1 MPDSLVKLSSTRPTV
16 LRLILSATLVYA
28 ILIVVWMISSQQYFF
43 STPEQVEAEAHA
55 TTVQSLSLEVLETE
69 ARAATVKNGLRE
81 ALETR
86 QFKCIGWRATH
97 SCSADGA
104 RDVAND
110 KVCDERVEHTAS
122 GYCEIEDVQTGERF
136 RVMQRGCGTVRKRAK
151 FFCSLAPDFA
161 NFPAKIGQVVEKV
174 SAPGFSLL
182 NSNQTEA
189 VRAGIVMVVYP
200 KLLAG
205 AYASIRTLREVLRCQ
220 LPIEIWFRPDEMQTV
235 PAGLKLLKEAAE
247 VDAMDG
253 VTFRA
258 IDDLR
263 AVRFAAKVHAI
274 YNSAF
279 DHVLFLDADNV
290 PVRDP
295 AFLFESEEFV
305 RTGAVFWPDYWHPQH
320 TIFHLVEDSLLWQ
333 MLDMQYVD
341 MFEQESGQLLIDRRR
356 HAAAMELVHF
366 YASHT
371 PDLFKRL
378 DLVWG
383 DKDLFR
389 FAWIKLNA
397 PFFMVQTPPAVAGKL
412 VNESFC
418 GMTMVQHDSGG
429 NVLFLHRN
437 ANKLTGRRQRYNV
450 NYGVSLQKSIAM
462 KQPGQRLSNVLYHA
476 VAQGKQGH
484 SLRKRLATLEPL
496 EPDNL
501 PDPVIWT
508 HLWSFRNSSRWN
520 HYRIESYS
528 AQPEFP
534 EWQRCY
540 GERDIR
546 GNEHFYTQKFADMSF
561 SGLETHLRRFAME
574 GVQQLERFQA
584 AMKNGTQ

>member
-1 MPDSLVKLSSTRPTV
+1 MPDSLVKLSSARPTV
-16 LRLILSATLVYA
+16 LRLVLSATLVYA

-43 STPEQVEAEAHA
+43 STSEQVEAEAHA
-55 TTVQSLSLEVLETE
+55 TTLQSLSLEVLETE
-69 ARAATVKNGLRE
+69 APTATVKNGSRE

-97 SCSADGA
+97 GCSADGA

-122 GYCEIEDVQTGERF
+122 GYCEIEDVQNGERF
-136 RVMQRGCGTVRKRAK
+136 RVMQRGCGTI
-151 FFCSLAPDFA
+151 D
-161 NFPAKIGQVVEKV
+161 QVVEKV
-174 SAPGFSLL
+174 SATGLSLL

-220 LPIEIWFRPDEMQTV
+220 LPIEIWFRPDEMQNV
-235 PAGLKLLKEAAE
+235 PAGLKQLKEAAK
-247 VDAMDG
+247 VDTMDG

-279 DHVLFLDADNV
+279 DQVLFLDADNV
-290 PVRDP
+290 PVREP

-305 RTGAVFWPDYWHPQH
+305 RTGAVFWPDYWHPQNS
-320 TIFHLVEDSLLWQ
+320 IFHLVKDSLLGQ

-341 MFEQESGQLLIDRRR
+341 MFVQESGQLLIDRRR
-356 HAAAMELVHF
+356 HAAAMVLVHF

-371 PDLFKRL
+371 PDLFERL

-397 PFFMVQTPPAVAGKL
+397 SFSMVQTLAAVAGKL

-418 GMTMVQHDSGG
+418 GMTMAQHDFGG

-450 NYGVSLQKSIAM
+450 NHVFG
-462 KQPGQRLSNVLYHA
+462 
-476 VAQGKQGH
+476 
-484 SLRKRLATLEPL
+484 PL

-508 HLWSFRNSSRWN
+508 HLWSFRNSSRRN
-520 HYRIESYS
+520 DYRIESYR
-528 AQPEFP
+528 APPEFP
-534 EWQRCY
+534 VWQRCS
-540 GERDIR
+540 GKRHLHD
-546 GNEHFYTQKFADMSF
+546 NVLFSTQKFADLSF

-574 GVQQLERFQA
+574 GVQQLRRFQA
-584 AMKNGTQ
+584 AMKNGTHWGV

>member
-1 MPDSLVKLSSTRPTV
+1 MLDSLVKLSSTRPTV

-28 ILIVVWMISSQQYFF
+28 ILIVVWMMSSQQFIA
-43 STPEQVEAEAHA
+43 TTEQVEAEAHA
-55 TTVQSLSLEVLETE
+55 TTVQNLPREVVE
-69 ARAATVKNGLRE
+69 AEASTVTVKNLSRE

-86 QFKCIGWRATH
+86 RFKCIGWRATH

-110 KVCDERVEHTAS
+110 KECDERVEHTAS
-122 GYCEIEDVQTGERF
+122 GYCEIEDLESGERF
-136 RVMQRGCGTVRKRAK
+136 RVMQRGCGTVRRKAK
-151 FFCSLAPDFA
+151 FLCSCAPDFA
-161 NFPAKIGQVVEKV
+161 NFPAKIDQVVEKV
-174 SAPGFSLL
+174 SAPGFSLP
-182 NSNQTEA
+182 NSKQTEE

-205 AYASIRTLREVLRCQ
+205 AYASIRTLREVLRCR
-220 LPIEIWFRPDEMQTV
+220 LPIEIWFRPDEMQNV
-235 PAGLKLLKEAAE
+235 PAGLKQLEEAAK
-247 VDAMDG
+247 VDTMDG

-258 IDDLR
+258 INDLR

-279 DHVLFLDADNV
+279 DQVLFLDADNV

-305 RTGAVFWPDYWHPQH
+305 RTGAVFWPDFWHPQH

-371 PDLFKRL
+371 PDLFKHL

-418 GMTMVQHDSGG
+418 GMTMVQHDFGG

-437 ANKLTGRRQRYNV
+437 TNKLTGRRQRHNV
-450 NYGVSLQKSIAM
+450 NYGVSLQKSIAI
-462 KQPGQRLSNVLYHA
+462 KQPGQSLSDVLYHA
-476 VAQGKQGH
+476 VAQAKQGH
-484 SLRKRLATLEPL
+484 SLRNRLATLEPL

-508 HLWSFRNSSRWN
+508 HLWSFRNSSRRN
-520 HYRIESYS
+520 NYRVKSYL

-540 GERDIR
+540 GERNIR
-546 GNEHFYTQKFADMSF
+546 DNEHFYAQNFADMSF

-574 GVQQLERFQA
+574 GVQQLEKF
-584 AMKNGTQ
+584 

>member
-1 MPDSLVKLSSTRPTV
+1 MPDPLVKLSSTRPTV
-16 LRLILSATLVYA
+16 LRLILLATLVYA
-28 ILIVVWMISSQQYFF
+28 ILIVVWMISSQQYFL
-43 STPEQVEAEAHA
+43 STPVQVEAESRAA
-55 TTVQSLSLEVLETE
+55 LAQNLSLKVLETEAPIVTVKNPPINMFKTEASAVTVKDLSLEVLKTE
-69 ARAATVKNGLRE
+69 ARAATVKNGSRE

-97 SCSADGA
+97 GCSADGA

-122 GYCEIEDVQTGERF
+122 GYCEIEDVKTGERL
-136 RVMQRGCGTVRKRAK
+136 RAMRRGCATVRKRAN

-174 SAPGFSLL
+174 SAPGFSLP

-220 LPIEIWFRPDEMQTV
+220 LPIEIWFRPDEMQNV
-235 PAGLKLLKEAAE
+235 PAGLKQLKEAAK
-247 VDAMDG
+247 VDTMDG

-279 DHVLFLDADNV
+279 DQVLFLDADNV
-290 PVRDP
+290 PVREP

-305 RTGAVFWPDYWHPQH
+305 RTGAVFWPDYWHPQNS
-320 TIFHLVEDSLLWQ
+320 IFHLVKDSLLGQ

-341 MFEQESGQLLIDRRR
+341 MFVQESGQLLIDRRR
-356 HAAAMELVHF
+356 HAAAMVL
-366 YASHT
+366 
-371 PDLFKRL
+371 
-378 DLVWG
+378 
-383 DKDLFR
+383 
-389 FAWIKLNA
+389 LNA
-397 PFFMVQTPPAVAGKL
+397 SFSMVQTLAAVAGKL

-418 GMTMVQHDSGG
+418 GMTMAQHDFGG

-450 NYGVSLQKSIAM
+450 NHVFG
-462 KQPGQRLSNVLYHA
+462 
-476 VAQGKQGH
+476 
-484 SLRKRLATLEPL
+484 PL

-508 HLWSFRNSSRWN
+508 HLWSFRNSSRRN
-520 HYRIESYS
+520 DYRIESYR
-528 AQPEFP
+528 APPEFP
-534 EWQRCY
+534 VWQRCS
-540 GERDIR
+540 GKRHLHD
-546 GNEHFYTQKFADMSF
+546 NVLFSTQKFADLSF

-574 GVQQLERFQA
+574 GVQQLRRFQA
-584 AMKNGTQ
+584 AMKNGTHWGV

>member
-1 MPDSLVKLSSTRPTV
+1 
-16 LRLILSATLVYA
+16 
-28 ILIVVWMISSQQYFF
+28 
-43 STPEQVEAEAHA
+43 
-55 TTVQSLSLEVLETE
+55 
-69 ARAATVKNGLRE
+69 
-81 ALETR
+81 
-86 QFKCIGWRATH
+86 
-97 SCSADGA
+97 
-104 RDVAND
+104 
-110 KVCDERVEHTAS
+110 
-122 GYCEIEDVQTGERF
+122 
-136 RVMQRGCGTVRKRAK
+136 MQRGCGTVRKRAK
-151 FFCSLAPDFA
+151 LFCSLAPDFA

-220 LPIEIWFRPDEMQTV
+220 LPIEIWFRPVEMQNV
-235 PAGLKLLKEAAE
+235 PAGLKLLKEAAK

-279 DHVLFLDADNV
+279 DQVLFLDADNV

-305 RTGAVFWPDYWHPQH
+305 GTGAVFWPDYWHPHH

-371 PDLFKRL
+371 PDLFKHL
-378 DLVWG
+378 DLLWG

-389 FAWIKLNA
+389 FAWIELNA
-397 PFFMVQTPPAVAGKL
+397 PFFMVQTLPAVAGKL

-418 GMTMVQHDSGG
+418 GMTMVQHDFNG
-429 NVLFLHRN
+429 NVLFIHRN
-437 ANKLTGRRQRYNV
+437 TNELTERPQRNNV
-450 NYGVSLQKSIAM
+450 NHVFG
-462 KQPGQRLSNVLYHA
+462 
-476 VAQGKQGH
+476 
-484 SLRKRLATLEPL
+484 PL

-501 PDPVIWT
+501 PDPVIGT
-508 HLWSFRNSSRWN
+508 HPWSFRNSSRRN
-520 HYRIESYS
+520 DYRIESYR
-528 AQPEFP
+528 APPEFP

-540 GERDIR
+540 GKRHLHN
-546 GNEHFYTQKFADMSF
+546 NELFYTQKFEDLSF
-561 SGLETHLRRFAME
+561 FELGTHLRRFAIE
-574 GVQQLERFQA
+574 GIQQLAKLDA
-584 AMKNGTQ
+584 AMKKDTR

>member
-1 MPDSLVKLSSTRPTV
+1 MPDPLVKLSSTRPTV
-16 LRLILSATLVYA
+16 LRLILLATLVNA
-28 ILIVVWMISSQQYFF
+28 ILIVVWMMSSQQYFL
-43 STPEQVEAEAHA
+43 STPVQVEAESRAA
-55 TTVQSLSLEVLETE
+55 LAQNLSLKVLETEAPIVTVKNPPINMFKTEASAVTVKDLSLEVLKTE
-69 ARAATVKNGLRE
+69 ARAATVKNGSRE

-97 SCSADGA
+97 GCSADGA

-122 GYCEIEDVQTGERF
+122 GYCEIEDVKTGERL
-136 RVMQRGCGTVRKRAK
+136 RAMRRGCATVRKRAN

-174 SAPGFSLL
+174 SAPGFSLP

-200 KLLAG
+200 RLLAG
-205 AYASIRTLREVLRCQ
+205 AYASIRTLREVSRCQ

-235 PAGLKLLKEAAE
+235 PAGLKQLKEAAK
-247 VDAMDG
+247 VDTMDG

-305 RTGAVFWPDYWHPQH
+305 RTGAVFWPDYWHPHH

-356 HAAAMELVHF
+356 HAAAMELAHF

-371 PDLFKRL
+371 PDLFERL

-397 PFFMVQTPPAVAGKL
+397 SFSMVQTPPAVAGKL

-418 GMTMVQHDSGG
+418 SMTMAQHDFGG

-437 ANKLTGRRQRYNV
+437 ANKLTGRPQRNNV
-450 NYGVSLQKSIAM
+450 NHVFG
-462 KQPGQRLSNVLYHA
+462 
-476 VAQGKQGH
+476 
-484 SLRKRLATLEPL
+484 PL

-508 HLWSFRNSSRWN
+508 HLCSFRNSSRRN
-520 HYRIESYS
+520 DYRIESYR
-528 AQPEFP
+528 APPEFP

-540 GERDIR
+540 GKRHLHD
-546 GNEHFYTQKFADMSF
+546 NELFSTQKFADLSF

-574 GVQQLERFQA
+574 GVQQLAKFQA
-584 AMKNGTQ
+584 AMKNGTHWGV